1 MEEFD
6 ELELQKLIETA
17 LSDTQSSH
25 PFGGSATHLG
35 FAETDILSLIFSRL
49 ENKLHLSEVSDIFHD
64 VRVDLLS
71 RKFSSSL
78 ADLHTVTKNC
88 RKCSLQSTPELPK
101 WNVQD
106 PDVVV
111 IIDSPSLSPEAT
123 ANMVSSFKEAGFS
136 SDQLCLTYVNRCPVR
151 RKYEDQEIINCSPYL
166 HAEVQMLNPKLI
178 LCLGA
183 TPASVLFG
191 SHMKISDSRAN
202 ILWLGHWPILVTY
215 SPMYVLK
222 SGSSASEQ
230 FNADIQQAY
239 QFVSKTKGSL
249 HA

>member
-6 ELELQKLIETA
+6 ELELQKLIDNA
-17 LSDTQSSH
+17 LANNSSPH
-25 PFGGSATHLG
+25 PFGGSTTHLG
-35 FAETDILSLIFSRL
+35 FAETDILSFVYSRL
-49 ENKLHLSEVSDIFHD
+49 ENKLPLSEVSEIFRD

-71 RKFSSSL
+71 RKFSASL
-78 ADLHTVTKNC
+78 TDLHTVTKNC

-101 WNVQD
+101 WNVEN

-111 IIDSPSLSPEAT
+111 IIDSPSISSEAT
-123 ANMVSSFKEAGFS
+123 NYMVSAFKESGFS

-151 RKYEDQEIINCSPYL
+151 RKYEEQEVINCSPYL
-166 HAEVQMLNPKLI
+166 HAEVQMLNPKLV

-183 TPASVLFG
+183 TPSSVLFG
-191 SHMKISDSRAN
+191 SSMKISEMRAN
-202 ILWLGHWPILVTY
+202 ILWLGHWPILLTY

-222 SGSSASEQ
+222 SGSSTSEQ
-230 FNADIQQAY
+230 FKADIQQAY
-239 QFVSKTKGSL
+239 QFVSKLKGSS